1 MRVLVVDDSTTMRRI
16 IANTLKKLGYEDI
29 AEAGDGTEGLQAV
42 SQAKPGLILTD
53 WNMPKMDGREFVRS
67 LRTLPDMAAV
77 PVLMVT
83 THTLTEYFAL
93 TLRNDWTERMFAHYL
108 SVPFGTLVRSKQGT
122 LVHNLT
128 VEPYRA
134 GRGIEFFLNLI
145 NRGVMT
151 TVLVAMLLFI
161 SWEATLAVALVGGG
175 LLYLMRRWTYK
186 YALHFGEEYQRFYQ
200 EIGRA
205 HV

>member
-83 THTLTEYFAL
+83 THAEKSDVVLAL
-93 TLRNDWTERMFAHYL
+93 QAGVNDY
-108 SVPFGTLVRSKQGT
+108 VVKPFTPEILKEKIELVMSK
-122 LVHNLT
+122 
-128 VEPYRA
+128 A
-134 GRGIEFFLNLI
+134 G
-145 NRGVMT
+145 
-151 TVLVAMLLFI
+151 A
-161 SWEATLAVALVGGG
+161 
-175 LLYLMRRWTYK
+175 
-186 YALHFGEEYQRFYQ
+186 
-200 EIGRA
+200 
-205 HV
+205 